1 MRWQPLIMLG
11 TGYCLDTSPG
21 RLMYFYYNPE
31 QYFKYIRP
39 VKGCDQVSGINL
51 AGRGMKNRLQSAGR
65 VEIIPGGRH
74 GRYSLSGRGG
84 CTASYAVRKC

>member
-1 MRWQPLIMLG
+1 MYFLYGNGDSVGTSALAELVEGMGHLGPEQENRSVEERIENAMAAFDYAG

-39 VKGCDQVSGINL
+39 VK
-51 AGRGMKNRLQSAGR
+51 R
-65 VEIIPGGRH
+65 V
-74 GRYSLSGRGG
+74 
-84 CTASYAVRKC
+84 

>member
-1 MRWQPLIMLG
+1 MRWQPLIMLVQVIALILLPAG
-11 TGYCLDTSPG
+11 SCI
-21 RLMYFYYNPE
+21 FYYNPE

-65 VEIIPGGRH
+65 V
-74 GRYSLSGRGG
+74 
-84 CTASYAVRKC
+84 RK